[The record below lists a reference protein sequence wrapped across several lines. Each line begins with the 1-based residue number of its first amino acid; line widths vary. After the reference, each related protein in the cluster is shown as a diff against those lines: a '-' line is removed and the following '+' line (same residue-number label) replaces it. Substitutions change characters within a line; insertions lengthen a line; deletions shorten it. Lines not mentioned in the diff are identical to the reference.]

1 MNSDIVMIALVL
13 AGIALTITYFY
24 VAVLLWRQHARR
36 ERQKDTALRQ
46 LHTDRVRPATS
57 SLGSDRKIAA

>member
-24 VAVLLWRQHARR
+24 VAVLLWRRHARR
-36 ERQKDTALRQ
+36 ERQKEVALRK
-46 LHTDRVRPATS
+46 LHTERLRSAATS
-57 SLGSDRKIAA
+57 PGSDRQVAA

>member
-24 VAVLLWRQHARR
+24 VAVLLWRRHARR
-36 ERQKDTALRQ
+36 ERQNDAALRK
-46 LHTDRVRPATS
+46 LHTDRLRSTTPS
-57 SLGSDRKIAA
+57 PGSDRQIAA